1 MTKTIAN
8 NVQSDFIFAF
18 EEFILEIFLSLGIKK
33 SKLEA
38 EIVGLSREIN
48 FVISEKQILKILEK
62 LKLFYKLE
70 EKFIAFCCDDDEELS
85 WNFEGPAVCY
95 A

>member
-8 NVQSDFIFAF
+8 NVQNNFIFAIN
-18 EEFILEIFLSLGIKK
+18 E
-33 SKLEA
+33 LEA
-38 EIVGLSREIN
+38 EIVRLNR
-48 FVISEKQILKILEK
+48 VISEKQIFSILEK

-70 EKFIAFCCDDDEELS
+70 EKFISFSFDDDEELS
-85 WNFEGPAVCY
+85 WNFEGPAFCY

>member
-8 NVQSDFIFAF
+8 NVQNNFIFAIN
-18 EEFILEIFLSLGIKK
+18 E
-33 SKLEA
+33 LEA
-38 EIVGLSREIN
+38 EIVRLNR
-48 FVISEKQILKILEK
+48 VISEKQIFSILEK

-70 EKFIAFCCDDDEELS
+70 EKFISFSCDDDEELS
-85 WNFEGPAVCY
+85 WNFEGPAFCY